1 VIAWAFTAILVVAAL
16 YQIVAIIA
24 CLRQL
29 LVVEAGSREFPGV
42 SVLKPVRGLDP
53 SFYAAIRSQAAQ
65 DYPGPFEILFGVANA
80 DDPATAE
87 IKRLQT
93 EFPNVRLIFSTAC
106 TPNTKVAVLCDLD
119 REALHPLRVVND
131 SDIRVRPDY
140 LRRVLAPLS
149 DSRTGLVT
157 CLYRAHAG
165 AFPGRWEALGVGTD
179 FVPSTLVA
187 PLVGVNEFGMGS
199 TLAFRAADLARI
211 GGFAAVADYIAD
223 DYQIGKKISG
233 LGLRVHLSKTVVD
246 TTLGGVT
253 WRDVWLH
260 QVRWARTIRVS
271 RGGGYIGLP
280 VTHASLWALVALCC
294 GWWWSGLGLLGL
306 RYAMGLIAGL
316 GVLRC
321 GVTARMW
328 PLIPL
333 RDLWGSAVWAVGLV
347 GNQVVWRD
355 RKLRLAA
362 DGRIAR

>member
-1 VIAWAFTAILVVAAL
+1 MIGWAFTAILVVAAL
-16 YQIVAIIA
+16 YQIVAIVA
-24 CLRQL
+24 CLKQL
-29 LVVEAGSREFPGV
+29 FASEEGAREFPGV

-80 DDPATAE
+80 SDPAIAE
-87 IKRLQT
+87 IEHLKA
-93 EFPNVRLIFSTAC
+93 EFPSVRVVFSTASA
-106 TPNTKVAVLCDLD
+106 PNTKVAVLCDLD
-119 REALHPLRVVND
+119 REAVHPLRVVND

-140 LRRVLAPLS
+140 LRRVVAPLA

-157 CLYRAHAG
+157 CLYRAHAD
-165 AFPGRWEALGVGTD
+165 AFPARWEALGVATD
-179 FVPSTLVA
+179 FAPSTLVA

-199 TLAFRAADLARI
+199 TLAFRAGDLARI
-211 GGFAAVADYIAD
+211 GGFGAVADYIAD
-223 DYQIGKKISG
+223 DYQIGKQISG

-271 RGGGYIGLP
+271 RGGGYAGLP

-294 GWWWSGLGLLGL
+294 GWWWSGLSLLAL
-306 RYAMGLIAGL
+306 RYAMGLIAGV

-347 GNQVVWRD
+347 GSR
-355 RKLRLAA
+355 
-362 DGRIAR
+362 GRMAGP